1 MENEDFIKVI
11 ANNRKARHNYEIT
24 SSLEVGLVLLGSE
37 VKSMR
42 AGKAS
47 LVDAYG
53 RVRNGE
59 LWIIG
64 MHIAQYK
71 EATFANHEPTRE
83 RKLLLHK
90 QEIKKIKRKVQ
101 EKGVTLVPLKL
112 YFKNNIAKLELGIA
126 RGKRKYDKKVAI
138 AERDA
143 KRDAQREQKQYK
155 YKI

>member
-11 ANNRKARHNYEIT
+11 ANNRKARYNYEIT
-24 SSLEVGLVLLGSE
+24 SSLEAGLVLQGSE

-53 RVRNGE
+53 RIRNGE

-90 QEIKKIKRKVQ
+90 QEIKKIKRKVE
-101 EKGVTLVPLKL
+101 EKGITLVPLKL
-112 YFKNNIAKLELGIA
+112 YFKNNIAKIELGIA
-126 RGKRKYDKKVAI
+126 RGKRKYDKKVSI

-143 KRDAQREQKQYK
+143 KRDIQREQKQFK
-155 YKI
+155 FKI

>member
-1 MENEDFIKVI
+1 MENEDHIKVI
-11 ANNRKARHNYEIT
+11 ATNRKAQHNYEIT
-24 SSLEVGLVLLGSE
+24 SSLEAGLVLQGSE

-53 RVRNGE
+53 RIRNGE

-90 QEIKKIKRKVQ
+90 QELIKIK
-101 EKGVTLVPLKL
+101 
-112 YFKNNIAKLELGIA
+112 
-126 RGKRKYDKKVAI
+126 
-138 AERDA
+138 
-143 KRDAQREQKQYK
+143 
-155 YKI
+155 

>member
-24 SSLEVGLVLLGSE
+24 SSLEVGMVLQGSE
-37 VKSMR
+37 VKSLR

-53 RVRNGE
+53 RIRNGE

-126 RGKRKYDKKVAI
+126 RGKRKYDKKVSI

>member
-37 VKSMR
+37 VKSIR

-53 RVRNGE
+53 RIRNGE

-126 RGKRKYDKKVAI
+126 RGKRKYDKKVSI

-143 KRDAQREQKQYK
+143 KRDAQREQKK
-155 YKI
+155 YKFKI

>member
-1 MENEDFIKVI
+1 MENEDHIKVI
-11 ANNRKARHNYEIT
+11 ATNRKARHNYEIT
-24 SSLEVGLVLLGSE
+24 SSIEAGLVLLGSE

-90 QEIKKIKRKVQ
+90 QEIKKIKRKVE
-101 EKGVTLVPLKL
+101 EKGITLVPLKL

-126 RGKRKYDKKVAI
+126 RGKRKYDKKVTIAKKD
-138 AERDA
+138 AERDI
-143 KRDAQREQKQYK
+143 QREQKK
-155 YKI
+155 YKFKV

>member
-1 MENEDFIKVI
+1 MENEDHIKVI
-11 ANNRKARHNYEIT
+11 ANNRKARHNYEII
-24 SSLEVGLVLLGSE
+24 SSVEVGLVLQGSE
-37 VKSMR
+37 VKSLR
-42 AGKAS
+42 AGKGS

-53 RVRNGE
+53 RIRDGE
-59 LWIIG
+59 LWMIG

-71 EATFANHEPTRE
+71 EATFANHDPTRE

-90 QEIKKIKRKVQ
+90 QEIKKIKRKVE

-126 RGKRKYDKKVAI
+126 RGKRKYDKKVTI

-143 KRDAQREQKQYK
+143 KRDAQREQKQFK
-155 YKI
+155 FKI

>member
-24 SSLEVGLVLLGSE
+24 SSLEAGLVLQGSE

-53 RVRNGE
+53 RIRNNE

-90 QEIKKIKRKVQ
+90 QEIKKIKRKVE
-101 EKGVTLVPLKL
+101 EKGITLVPLKL
-112 YFKNNIAKLELGIA
+112 YFKNNIAKIELGIA
-126 RGKRKYDKKVAI
+126 RGKRKYDKKVSI

-143 KRDAQREQKQYK
+143 KRDIQREQKQFK
-155 YKI
+155 FKI

>member
-24 SSLEVGLVLLGSE
+24 SSLEVGMVLQGSE
-37 VKSMR
+37 VKSLR

-53 RVRNGE
+53 RIRNGE

-71 EATFANHEPTRE
+71 EATSANHEPTRE

-112 YFKNNIAKLELGIA
+112 YFKNNIVKLELGIA
-126 RGKRKYDKKVAI
+126 RGKRKYDKKVSI

>member
-1 MENEDFIKVI
+1 MENEDHIKVI
-11 ANNRKARHNYEIT
+11 ANNRKARYNYEIT
-24 SSLEVGLVLLGSE
+24 SSLEVGMVLQGSE

-53 RVRNGE
+53 RIRNGE
-59 LWIIG
+59 LWLIG

-90 QEIKKIKRKVQ
+90 QEIKKIKRKVE
-101 EKGVTLVPLKL
+101 EKGITLVPLKL

-126 RGKRKYDKKVAI
+126 RGKRKYDKKVSI

-143 KRDAQREQKQYK
+143 KRDIQREQKQFK
-155 YKI
+155 FKI

>member
-24 SSLEVGLVLLGSE
+24 SSLEAGLVLQGSE

-53 RVRNGE
+53 RIRNGE

-71 EATFANHEPTRE
+71 EATFMNIM
-83 RKLLLHK
+83 KSK
-90 QEIKKIKRKVQ
+90 FKKDIDCSLVFGYETFCKRNAL
-101 EKGVTLVPLKL
+101 T
-112 YFKNNIAKLELGIA
+112 GILS
-126 RGKRKYDKKVAI
+126 RL
-138 AERDA
+138 
-143 KRDAQREQKQYK
+143 
-155 YKI
+155 

>member
-11 ANNRKARHNYEIT
+11 ATNRKARHNYEIT
-24 SSLEVGLVLLGSE
+24 SSIEAGLVLQGSE

-53 RVRNGE
+53 RIRNGE
-59 LWIIG
+59 MWIIG

-90 QEIKKIKRKVQ
+90 QEIKKLKRKVE
-101 EKGVTLVPLKL
+101 EKGITLVPLKL
-112 YFKNNIAKLELGIA
+112 YFKNNKAKLELGIA
-126 RGKRKYDKKVAI
+126 RGKRKYDKKVSIAQKD
-138 AERDA
+138 AERDM
-143 KRDAQREQKQYK
+143 QREQKK
-155 YKI
+155 YKFKV